1 MLGAAI
7 KNRAM
12 ERNRYMLELCLCIM
26 STDLLDG
33 SQDNVSY
40 TSFLLETL
48 SISVSVSSNGTSR
61 MIMFEGETTASN
73 YTEVSATLSK
83 THI

>member
-1 MLGAAI
+1 
-7 KNRAM
+7 
-12 ERNRYMLELCLCIM
+12 M

>member
-1 MLGAAI
+1 
-7 KNRAM
+7 
-12 ERNRYMLELCLCIM
+12 MLELCLPII

-40 TSFLLETL
+40 NSTLLETL

-61 MIMFEGETTASN
+61 MIVFEGETTASN
-73 YTEVSATLSK
+73 YTEVSANLNT
-83 THI
+83 TCI